1 MKKSLMIVLLV
12 VSFVC
17 IQMFAPLAYAADLAD
32 GTYTINYTVLKAEND
47 SVSMANDYWEKPA
60 KIFVEN
66 GQMTMQMKINH
77 SDWVT
82 EFKVKSGGGFANT
95 SVISEDSAA
104 NTRVVQF
111 KVNDLSTPLES
122 KIHVTVDS
130 IDYDHDYTVRF
141 RFDTNSLKTISLA
154 ESNGNT
160 DNNTSG
166 NNSANENSSNKN
178 NDSSNT
184 NNSGQQVANPQTGEE
199 TIWIYVVLLISSVVY
214 FSVRRLKKG
223 EMAE

>member
-1 MKKSLMIVLLV
+1 MKKSLMIALLV

-66 GQMTMQMKINH
+66 GQMTIQMKINH

-82 EFKVKSGGGFANT
+82 EFKVKSGSGFANT
-95 SVISEDSAA
+95 SVISEDAAA

-178 NDSSNT
+178 NESSNT

-199 TIWIYVVLLISSVVY
+199 TIWIYVVLLVSSVVF
-214 FSVRRLKKG
+214 FSVRKLKKG